1 MKAQR
6 SRRVSKDPYEVLG
19 VAKGAS
25 QDDIRKAYRKLA
37 KKLHPD
43 LNPGNAKAAESF
55 KDVAAAHDLLGDPE
69 KRARYDRGEIDAA
82 GAEKPQ
88 QRYYRDYADAGGARR
103 YYSSAGFEDLG
114 DASDLFADLFG
125 RTSSGRGARTAKVPG
140 HDVQYRLDVDF
151 LEAARGGKRRIT
163 LPNGTALDLTIPEG
177 VADGHT
183 LRLKGKGAPG
193 IGGGAPG
200 DALVEV
206 SVKPHPLFARQ
217 GDDILIELPITI
229 DEAVLG
235 AKVEVPTIS
244 GRVALSV
251 PKGSTSGQTLRLRGK
266 GVKRRA
272 GQGRGDQLVKLKVV
286 MPPQIDSELEDF
298 MKQWRERHRYD
309 PRAELR
315 TS

>member
-1 MKAQR
+1 
-6 SRRVSKDPYEVLG
+6 VSKDPYEVLG

-43 LNPGNAKAAESF
+43 LNPGNPEAANRF
-55 KDVAAAHDLLGDPE
+55 KDVAAAHDLLGDPD
-69 KRARYDRGEIDAA
+69 KRARFDRGEIDAS
-82 GAEKPQ
+82 GAERPQ
-88 QRYYRDYADAGGARR
+88 QRYYREYADAGGARR
-103 YYSSAGFEDLG
+103 YYSSAGFEDMG

-125 RTSSGRGARTAKVPG
+125 RSRTGRGGRKSQMPG
-140 HDVQYRLDVDF
+140 QDVQYRLELDF
-151 LEAARGGKRRIT
+151 LEAVRGGKRRIT
-163 LPNGTALDLTIPEG
+163 LPDGSSLDLTIPEG

-193 IGGGAPG
+193 FGGGAPG
-200 DALVEV
+200 DALIELTVR
-206 SVKPHPLFARQ
+206 PHPLFIRQ
-217 GDDILIELPITI
+217 GDDIVIELPITI

-235 AKVEVPTIS
+235 GKVETPTVS

-251 PKGSTSGQTLRLRGK
+251 PKGATSGQTLRLRGR
-266 GVKRRA
+266 GVKRRD
-272 GQGRGDQLVKLKVV
+272 GKGHGDQLVKLKVV
-286 MPPQIDSELEDF
+286 MPAQIDGELEEF

-309 PRAELR
+309 PRVELR

>member
-1 MKAQR
+1 L
-6 SRRVSKDPYEVLG
+6 SKDPYEVLG
-19 VAKGAS
+19 VPKGAS

-43 LNPGNAKAAESF
+43 LNPGNPAAAESF
-55 KDVAAAHDLLGDPE
+55 KDVASAHALLGDPE

-88 QRYYRDYADAGGARR
+88 QRYYREYADAGGARR
-103 YYSSAGFEDLG
+103 YYSSAGFEDMG

-125 RTSSGRGARTAKVPG
+125 RSRAGRGAKGSKVPG
-140 HDVQYRLDVDF
+140 GDVQYRLEVDF

-163 LPNGTALDLTIPEG
+163 LPNGTSLDLTIPEA

-183 LRLKGKGAPG
+183 LRLKGKGGPG

-200 DALVEV
+200 DALIEV
-206 SVKPHPLFARQ
+206 SVRPHPLFARQ
-217 GDDILIELPITI
+217 GDDIVIELPITV

-235 AKVEVPTIS
+235 GKVETPTIS

-266 GVKRRA
+266 GVKRRD
-272 GQGRGDQLVKLKVV
+272 GHGRGDQLVKLKVV
-286 MPPQIDSELEDF
+286 MPPQIDSELEEF